1 MIGYYPINPASGLA
15 EEDTFGPRFFRTQFY
30 EQMREICSIEDR
42 TQVLEIILTSGQVL
56 DVARIVELK
65 SDHMLL
71 EVFIDSRDCDNT
83 YHAYIRYITIYRI
96 NVLNAPRAERPIGFS
111 NRAPVAED
119 EPVKPA
125 PKSKTGAKPKG

>member
-1 MIGYYPINPASGLA
+1 MIGYYPINPAGGVA

-30 EQMREICSIEDR
+30 EQMREMCNIEDR

-65 SDHMLL
+65 GDHMLL

-83 YHAYIRYITIYRI
+83 YHSYIRYITIYRI
-96 NVLNAPRAERPIGFS
+96 NVLNAPREERPIGFS
-111 NRAPVAED
+111 NRAPNPEEQPAETT
-119 EPVKPA
+119 PNK
-125 PKSKTGAKPKG
+125 KS